1 MRVTQGMITEA
12 FIRNLNQNLR
22 RLGKKEDM
30 LASGKRVRLPSDDPV
45 SATLAMRLRDTLLT
59 VEQYTK
65 NAEDA
70 ITWLKNTET
79 ALANTG
85 DILQR
90 IRELTVYAANDT
102 LSAEDREMVL
112 DEITQLKHQ
121 LLQEANA
128 SHNKKYLFSGYFT
141 DKAPF
146 YVSADGSIK
155 AIDDFLKPQK
165 VQVLS
170 DSGTGITAGTVD
182 ISQLG
187 PNVTVGRYEI
197 IVSGYDGATANIA
210 IKDGSGS
217 LIAQSSGPVNQDI
230 QIGDFYLA
238 FSKYPITGD
247 GTAEII
253 LSQDSTN
260 YNIGRLNNMTVN
272 VPGQE
277 VFSEIFKV
285 VEEIEKAIQSNNAG
299 EISGKLGNLDD
310 AIDIVLKY
318 RSQIGARINRL
329 EATKT
334 RLEYNNIDYTEL
346 LSRTE
351 DVDVAKLIMDLKME
365 ENVYRASLAVGA
377 RIIQPTLVDF
387 LR

>member
-1 MRVTQGMITEA
+1 MRVTQSMITEA
-12 FIRNLNQNLR
+12 FIRNLSQNLR

-30 LASGKRVRLPSDDPV
+30 LASGKKVRLPSDDPV

-65 NAEDA
+65 NTEDA
-70 ITWLKNTET
+70 ITWLKSTET

-85 DILQR
+85 EILQR

-102 LSAEDREMVL
+102 LSAEEREMVL

-128 SHNKKYLFSGYFT
+128 SHNKKYLFNGYHT
-141 DKAPF
+141 DQAPF
-146 YVSADGSIK
+146 YIDAMDGKIK
-155 AIDDFLKPQK
+155 PSVAT
-165 VQVLS
+165 S
-170 DSGTGITAGTVD
+170 ETVD
-182 ISQLG
+182 
-187 PNVTVGRYEI
+187 
-197 IVSGYDGATANIA
+197 
-210 IKDGSGS
+210 
-217 LIAQSSGPVNQDI
+217 
-230 QIGDFYLA
+230 
-238 FSKYPITGD
+238 
-247 GTAEII
+247 
-253 LSQDSTN
+253 
-260 YNIGRLNNMTVN
+260 YNIGRSNSIQVNVMGNDVFTDIFLTVEDIEQDLLNND
-272 VPGQE
+272 
-277 VFSEIFKV
+277 S
-285 VEEIEKAIQSNNAG
+285 ASL
-299 EISGKLGNLDD
+299 SGRLDQLD
-310 AIDIVLKY
+310 NAIDTVLKY

-346 LSRTE
+346 LSKTE